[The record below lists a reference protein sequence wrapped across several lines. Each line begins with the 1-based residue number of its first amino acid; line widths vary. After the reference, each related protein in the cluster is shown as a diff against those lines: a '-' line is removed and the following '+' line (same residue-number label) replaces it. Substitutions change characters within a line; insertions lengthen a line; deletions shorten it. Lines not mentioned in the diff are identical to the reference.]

1 MPLPPEC
8 YPFLGMCISS
18 KIDLGLF
25 VTLALFLAGLLIN
38 SYIERKKKRQARKS
52 FIKALAEEIK
62 LNVRSLERAA
72 NGIPSSFEI
81 NQFMALNKRNR
92 PFLTFSYF
100 SVIYNSRTEVL
111 QDLPDVMIKNIV
123 EFYGKLADLAI
134 DVSAVDKE
142 SFTRISQ
149 QGREEVMFDI
159 VADIRVVLQLGLAIS
174 DSIELQLL
182 PDRIF

>member
-1 MPLPPEC
+1 
-8 YPFLGMCISS
+8 
-18 KIDLGLF
+18 
-25 VTLALFLAGLLIN
+25 
-38 SYIERKKKRQARKS
+38 
-52 FIKALAEEIK
+52 
-62 LNVRSLERAA
+62 
-72 NGIPSSFEI
+72 
-81 NQFMALNKRNR
+81 
-92 PFLTFSYF
+92 
-100 SVIYNSRTEVL
+100 
-111 QDLPDVMIKNIV
+111 MIKNIV

-159 VADIRVVLQLGLAIS
+159 VSDIRVVLQLGLAIS